1 MARRLTLR
9 PAHRADGGEPRKGD
23 HAGRLIDSIANPE
36 QIVGQD
42 LARSNSLVDLAGG
55 TDIAAKIGRLYRRGI
70 EDWLEAGRL
79 LKIQQD
85 ALDHGQWL
93 PWLRDNEGVLG
104 FGVRA
109 AQRLIQ
115 VANDA
120 ASNTQSTAYSDV
132 WWNERKSH
140 RTLGTGNSEWYT
152 PPEYID
158 LARQVLGDIDL
169 DPASCELAQRTV
181 KARNFYTKADNGLTK
196 PWYGRVWLNPPY
208 GNPDMSLF
216 VDKLLEERNAKRVKA
231 AILLSHNFTDTRW
244 FQKAAMLCQAVCF
257 TRGRIGFINQKG
269 EPCASPANGQTFTYF
284 GPDTG
289 KFFDVFSAN
298 VGVVL
303 RP

>member
-36 QIVGQD
+36 QI
-42 LARSNSLVDLAGG
+42 LVDLAGG

-79 LKIQQD
+79 LKIQRD

-132 WWNERKSH
+132 
-140 RTLGTGNSEWYT
+140 
-152 PPEYID
+152 
-158 LARQVLGDIDL
+158 
-169 DPASCELAQRTV
+169 
-181 KARNFYTKADNGLTK
+181 
-196 PWYGRVWLNPPY
+196 
-208 GNPDMSLF
+208 
-216 VDKLLEERNAKRVKA
+216 
-231 AILLSHNFTDTRW
+231 
-244 FQKAAMLCQAVCF
+244 
-257 TRGRIGFINQKG
+257 
-269 EPCASPANGQTFTYF
+269 
-284 GPDTG
+284 
-289 KFFDVFSAN
+289 
-298 VGVVL
+298 
-303 RP
+303 